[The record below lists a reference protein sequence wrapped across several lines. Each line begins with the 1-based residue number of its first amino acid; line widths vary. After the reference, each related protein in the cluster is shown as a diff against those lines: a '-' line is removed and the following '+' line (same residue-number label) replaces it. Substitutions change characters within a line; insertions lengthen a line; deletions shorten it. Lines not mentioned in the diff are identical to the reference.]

1 MHQKKLQLSFLML
14 LLLAGTIS
22 AQDIHFTQYN
32 MSPLTL
38 NPANTGGFEGTVRV
52 GGIYRSQ
59 WTSVLSSN
67 QYETPAL
74 FVDAPIIRGFRR
86 NDWVGVGLSLFQDK
100 VGAGALTHSATKLNA
115 AYHLGFGRGG
125 RTVLTIGGGYGQES
139 YRIGSPGD
147 FQFGEG
153 LRVGDQMLDADYVA
167 YGGGPLGATVTKPRT
182 NYSDI
187 DAGIALTSKL
197 NKTMDFK
204 LGFSI
209 FHLTNPR
216 FSFPS
221 QSGST
226 PGPTPPP
233 PATTG
238 NFKQPRRFV
247 THGTFNI
254 KTNDRLTISPSFIF
268 QTMNAQ
274 DEIMVQGLAGY
285 LFDPEKDITINAG
298 VGYRLGDAINILLG
312 ARKKNLTVGFAYDV
326 NTSGLNNDTRYRGGF
341 EIAANYIVKIYKK
354 SVAKPKMICPR
365 F

>member
-1 MHQKKLQLSFLML
+1 MHQKKLQLSFLFL
-14 LLLAGTIS
+14 LLLAGSIS
-22 AQDIHFTQYN
+22 AQDIHFTQFN
-32 MSPLTL
+32 MSPMTL
-38 NPANTGGFEGTVRV
+38 NPANIGGFEGTVRV

-59 WTSVLSSN
+59 WTSVLKSN

-100 VGAGALTHSATKLNA
+100 VGAGALVHSASKLGA
-115 AYHLGFGRGG
+115 AYHLGFGKTGK
-125 RTVLTIGGGYGQES
+125 TVLTLGAHYGQET
-139 YRIGSPGD
+139 YRIGDPNL
-147 FQFGEG
+147 FRFGYGIVQNDQSQDPDYTG
-153 LRVGDQMLDADYVA
+153 LNNGNTNSD
-167 YGGGPLGATVTKPRT
+167 PKS

-187 DAGIALTSKL
+187 DAGIALTSQL

-209 FHLTNPR
+209 FHLAEPSFGIPLSGGGTGPNPN
-216 FSFPS
+216 
-221 QSGST
+221 
-226 PGPTPPP
+226 PTPTNSDSRQ
-233 PATTG
+233 A
-238 NFKQPRRFV
+238 RRFV

-268 QTMNAQ
+268 QTMANQ

-285 LFDPEKDITINAG
+285 LFNPEKDITLNAG
-298 VGYRLGDAINILLG
+298 LGYRLGDAVNILLG
-312 ARKKNLTVGFAYDV
+312 AKKKNLTVGFAYDV

-341 EIAANYIVKIYKK
+341 EIAVNYIVKIYKNAP
-354 SVAKPKMICPR
+354 VKPKVLCPR

>member
-1 MHQKKLQLSFLML
+1 
-14 LLLAGTIS
+14 
-22 AQDIHFTQYN
+22 

-38 NPANTGGFEGTVRV
+38 NPANTGGFEGTVRI

-59 WTSVLSSN
+59 WTSVLKSN

-86 NDWVGVGLSLFQDK
+86 NDWVGVGMSLFQDK

-115 AYHLGFGRGG
+115 AYHLGFGKRGS
-125 RTVLTIGGGYGQES
+125 TVLTIGAGYGQET
-139 YRIGSPGD
+139 YRIRGTDALLFGD
-147 FQFGEG
+147 AIKDHN
-153 LRVGDQMLDADYVA
+153 GDAELSDDWKALFAMAGDK
-167 YGGGPLGATVTKPRT
+167 GRIKT
-182 NYSDI
+182 NYSDF

-197 NKTMDFK
+197 NKMMDFK
-204 LGFSI
+204 LGFAI
-209 FHLTNPR
+209 YHLGQPQLALPR
-216 FSFPS
+216 
-221 QSGST
+221 QGGGGGT
-226 PGPTPPP
+226 GGG
-233 PATTG
+233 TG

-285 LFDPEKDITINAG
+285 LFDPEKDLTLNAG
-298 VGYRLGDAINILLG
+298 VGYRLGDAVNILLG

-326 NTSGLNNDTRYRGGF
+326 NTSGLNNDTRNRGGF

-354 SVAKPKMICPR
+354 SVVKPKLLCPR

>member
-1 MHQKKLQLSFLML
+1 MHQKNLQLSFLML
-14 LLLAGTIS
+14 LLFVGSIS

-59 WTSVLSSN
+59 WTSVLKSN

-86 NDWVGVGLSLFQDK
+86 NDWVGVGMSLFQDK

-115 AYHLGFGRGG
+115 AYHLGFGKRGS
-125 RTVLTIGGGYGQES
+125 TVLTIGAGYGQET
-139 YRIGSPGD
+139 YRLRATEDLLFGD
-147 FQFGEG
+147 AIEEFGGNPVESKDWIA
-153 LRVGDQMLDADYVA
+153 LFDMAGDK
-167 YGGGPLGATVTKPRT
+167 GRIKT

-209 FHLTNPR
+209 YHLGQPG
-216 FSFPS
+216 FSFPR
-221 QSGST
+221 QGGT
-226 PGPTPPP
+226 GPGPNPNPTPS
-233 PATTG
+233 TG

-285 LFDPEKDITINAG
+285 LFDPEKDITLNAG
-298 VGYRLGDAINILLG
+298 VGYRLGDAVNILLG

-326 NTSGLNNDTRYRGGF
+326 NTSGLNNDTRNRGGF

-354 SVAKPKMICPR
+354 SVVKPKLLCPR